1 MEDTLIKELLS
12 IGKEVMKIYRG
23 NFKQEIKADNSPVTE
38 ADLYVEGRLIKF
50 LEERFDYEVLGEESK
65 REVSGDKIWVLD
77 PIDGT
82 KDFIQKTGDFSIML
96 GLLDAKAHQPLLGLV
111 YSPALNI
118 VYYAKRGEGAYK
130 LIIENFNVKEKTKLK
145 INSKK
150 LSILL
155 RSRVHFSNDDE
166 RLMSYLGI
174 NKSEKRGSAGL
185 KISLIAD
192 NKGHFTYYLSPNVK
206 IWDVCAPHIILEE
219 AGGYIGDKQGN
230 PLYYDLK
237 NFNLKQGIIATNTEM
252 QIFKPD
258 WLLHTDKDG
267 MKSPSKTYG
276 RVYYGGY
283 SDHLPIYQYFE
294 FDCK

>member
-237 NFNLKQGIIATNTEM
+237 NFNLKQGIIATNTRENYLK
-252 QIFKPD
+252 IIKAIKETFND
-258 WLLHTDKDG
+258 DK
-267 MKSPSKTYG
+267 SLNFVS
-276 RVYYGGY
+276 
-283 SDHLPIYQYFE
+283 
-294 FDCK
+294 